1 MATRKVANH
10 PVLHVSHVSLV
21 FQDIHQKPIE
31 FCQLCEKA
39 ERKINFKGQA
49 LGIQT
54 VQLAQFYLTDQPERI
69 PGIIEGKAAS

>member
-1 MATRKVANH
+1 MRWQQEKSANH

-39 ERKINFKGQA
+39 ERKINFKGS
-49 LGIQT
+49 GIRHSDSAT
-54 VQLAQFYLTDQPERI
+54 SAILPY
-69 PGIIEGKAAS
+69 